1 MYVWCVCGIV
11 SHPRASDSNGSSEK
25 HLGSDPRG
33 QAQGSSGRSG
43 YESDDES
50 EGPDDVVEKRLT
62 QLEHTLGRI
71 IREPVLPSEL
81 QAEYEYEDVEALR
94 GDVAR
99 MQHTI
104 DMLTATLASMQRGRQ
119 GEQMARMEQ
128 PQHVPPAQAHAQT
141 HTEGHRTPVSS
152 PYRRHQTPHQRP
164 PTEVSKQHA

>member
-1 MYVWCVCGIV
+1 MV
-11 SHPRASDSNGSSEK
+11 D
-25 HLGSDPRG
+25 
-33 QAQGSSGRSG
+33 
-43 YESDDES
+43 
-50 EGPDDVVEKRLT
+50 KRLS

-81 QAEYEYEDVEALR
+81 QAEYEDVEALR

-104 DMLTATLASMQRGRQ
+104 DMLTATIISMQRERQ

-128 PQHVPPAQAHAQT
+128 PQHLPPAQAHAQT

-152 PYRRHQTPHQRP
+152 PYRRHQSPYQRP
-164 PTEVSKQHA
+164 PTEVRRQHA